1 MNFKDKIKMKELSI
15 VIPVYK
21 EKKNLDKLSDLLIK
35 NVPLKKFEVIYVDD
49 NSNDGSLEVLK
60 KVKKKSRKIKFFIRK
75 AKPRDLSK
83 SCFYGFLKSKY
94 QNILV
99 MDGDLQHDPKDIKKL
114 INTFKKKNADIV
126 VGSRN
131 FFNLKEKS
139 LGFIRLN
146 TSKLLILVVKILLG
160 KKTKD
165 PMSGFFL
172 FKKELLKKTKKMSK
186 VGYKILLDLIY
197 SLDKKVKVYDV
208 DINFKKRKKGN
219 SKMDLKILIILI
231 FDILIKF
238 IRNFR

>member
-1 MNFKDKIKMKELSI
+1 MKELSI

-21 EKKNLDKLSDLLIK
+21 EKKNLNKLSNLLIK
-35 NVPLKKFEVIYVDD
+35 NVPLKKFEIIYVDD
-49 NSNDGSLEVLK
+49 NSNDGSIEVLK
-60 KVKKKSRKIKFFIRK
+60 EIKKKNRKIKFFIRK
-75 AKPRDLSK
+75 KKPRDLSK
-83 SCFYGFLKSKY
+83 SCFYGFLKSQY

-114 INTFKKKNADIV
+114 IRVFKKKNADIV

-131 FFNLKEKS
+131 FTNPKEKS
-139 LGFIRLN
+139 LSFIRLN
-146 TSKLLILVVKILLG
+146 ASKLLILIVEILLG

-172 FKKELLKKTKKMSK
+172 FKKRLLKKTKKMSK

-197 SLDKKVKVYDV
+197 SLDKSTKVFDV

-219 SKMDLKILIILI
+219 SKMDFKVLIILI
-231 FDILIKF
+231 SDILMKLMKKF
-238 IRNFR
+238 R